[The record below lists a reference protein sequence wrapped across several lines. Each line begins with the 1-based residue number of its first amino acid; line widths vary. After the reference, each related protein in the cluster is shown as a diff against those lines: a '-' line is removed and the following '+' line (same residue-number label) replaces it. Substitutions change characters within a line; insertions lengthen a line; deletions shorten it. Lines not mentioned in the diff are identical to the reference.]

1 MNCGLRRGQ
10 KYHENKV
17 IVNSVRVLYYI
28 GGILRNL
35 IIENIKKFNKKP
47 IKIKHEKFIKKTHK
61 NKNRTLNA

>member
-28 GGILRNL
+28 GGILGNL
-35 IIENIKKFNKKP
+35 IIENM
-47 IKIKHEKFIKKTHK
+47 K
-61 NKNRTLNA
+61 NLIRKQLK